1 MKEFTIPKP
10 SEQIIPQV
18 SNLFKAS
25 LFVSLLLASF
35 YTAQITVKRWD
46 NLLSCAWEFSFF
58 LCLHTLNC
66 CL

>member
-10 SEQIIPQV
+10 SDQIIPQV

-35 YTAQITVKRWD
+35 YTAQITVKR
-46 NLLSCAWEFSFF
+46 
-58 LCLHTLNC
+58 
-66 CL
+66 

>member
-25 LFVSLLLASF
+25 LFV
-35 YTAQITVKRWD
+35 
-46 NLLSCAWEFSFF
+46 CFF
-58 LCLHTLNC
+58 VVGIFLHCPNNG
-66 CL
+66 